1 MPTPKRYIA
10 HLDMDAFYASVELL
24 RYPQLK
30 GLPVV
35 IGGRKYKPAQVTPDG
50 HLSGDQWPRLKEYT
64 GRGVITTATYEARAL
79 GVHSA
84 MGIMKAA
91 KLAPR
96 AILLP
101 ADFERYRHYSR
112 LFKRAV
118 AQIAPTIEDRGIDEI
133 YIDLSDLAGIDH
145 GFAPDPMS
153 AARDIALAIKEN
165 VYKATR
171 LTCSI
176 GITPNKLLS
185 KLCSD
190 LEKPNGL
197 TLLTPADI
205 PTRIWPLPVSCIK
218 GIGPRARQKLQAL
231 NIVTIGELA
240 HTDVTLL
247 IQHFGQRYGVW
258 LHQSAHGIDER
269 AVETE
274 RETKSISRETTFER
288 DLHVTHDKQ
297 RLGEVLTQ
305 ICEQVAKDMHTKGYV
320 GRNIGIKL
328 KFDNFQTVT
337 RAITLAYPT
346 QDAKIIR
353 QAAGQCFKRVVFA
366 RKIRLIGVRA
376 GTLIPFSATLHTSEI
391 QDYGQTLSLFD

>member
-1 MPTPKRYIA
+1 MPDSKRYIA

-35 IGGRKYKPAQVTPDG
+35 IGGRKTKPAQTTNFD
-50 HLSGDQWPRLKEYT
+50 LALDQYPRLKDYT
-64 GRGVITTATYEARAL
+64 GRGVVTTATYEARAL

-91 KLAPR
+91 KLAPD

-101 ADFERYRHYSR
+101 ADFERYRHFSR
-112 LFKRAV
+112 LFKNTV
-118 AQIAPTIEDRGIDEI
+118 AQIAPQIEDRGIDEI
-133 YIDLSDLAGIDH
+133 YIDLSDLPGIDH
-145 GFAPDPMS
+145 GFASDPMS
-153 AARDIALAIKEN
+153 CAKEIGLTIKDN
-165 VYKATR
+165 IYKATQ

-197 TLLTPADI
+197 TLLKAEDI
-205 PTRIWPLPVSCIK
+205 PVRIWPLPVAYIK
-218 GIGPRARQKLQAL
+218 GIGPRARQKLHAL
-231 NIVTIGELA
+231 EISTIGELA
-240 HTDVTLL
+240 LTDLSLL
-247 IQHFGQRYGVW
+247 IEHFGQRYGVW

-274 RETKSISRETTFER
+274 RETKSISRETTFEQ

-305 ICEQVAKDMHTKGYV
+305 ICEQVAKDMYTKGYV

-337 RAITLAYPT
+337 RAITLTYPT
-346 QDAKIIR
+346 QDAKTIR
-353 QAAGQCFKRVVFA
+353 QAAGQCFKRVEFT
-366 RKIRLIGVRA
+366 RKIRLIGVKA
-376 GTLIPFSATLHTSEI
+376 GTLTPFSPTLHTHPT
-391 QDYGQTLSLFD
+391 QDHYGETLPLFD